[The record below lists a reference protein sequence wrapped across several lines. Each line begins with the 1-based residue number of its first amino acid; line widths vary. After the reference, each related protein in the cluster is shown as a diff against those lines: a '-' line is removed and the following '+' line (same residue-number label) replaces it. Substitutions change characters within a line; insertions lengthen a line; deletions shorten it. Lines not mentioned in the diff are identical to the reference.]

1 MTLPNFFIIGA
12 PKCGTTSLQSYLAQH
27 KDICFSKYKEPNF
40 FAFDGEVLPKKGP
53 VSPELM
59 FELIYFHSINNM
71 EDYLKQFEHWQGEPV
86 VGDASVRYLYKK
98 AAAQRI
104 KDRVPDAKMVA
115 VLREPVSRLYSHF
128 CMNKQYQIE
137 PLDLMDAIAAEP
149 DRIRDE
155 WGWDWH
161 YVNIGLYSDQ
171 IRRFYSLFDKEQ
183 LKIFL
188 YDDFQRDPG
197 AVVKE
202 ICRFVGVDDNFA
214 PDMSKKGK
222 VAYLPKNL
230 AFDRWLNRDNW
241 SRRLLEKPMSWRVRS
256 KYKSVLMALNSK
268 PVPKLDARIKL
279 ELEKTF
285 YQEVQNLEDL
295 LGRKIPWYESKR
307 V

>member
-12 PKCGTTSLQSYLAQH
+12 PKCGTTSLQSYLGQH

-53 VSPELM
+53 VSSDLM
-59 FELIYFHSINNM
+59 MELIYFHSINNID
-71 EDYLKQFEHWQGEPV
+71 EYEKQFEHWQGQVV

-115 VLREPVSRLYSHF
+115 VLREPVSRLYSHY

-137 PLDLMDAIAAEP
+137 PLGLMEAIEAEP
-149 DRIRDE
+149 QRIQDG

-161 YVNIGLYSDQ
+161 YVNIGLYTDQ
-171 IRRFYSLFDKEQ
+171 IRRFYSLFDKQQ
-183 LKIFL
+183 LKIYL
-188 YDDFQRDPG
+188 YDDFQKDPG
-197 AVVKE
+197 RVVKE
-202 ICRFVGVDDNFA
+202 IFEFVGVDSSFE

-241 SRRLLEKPMSWRVRS
+241 LRRAIEKPMSWRVRS
-256 KYKSVLMALNSK
+256 KYRSILMALNSK
-268 PVPKLDARIKL
+268 PVPKIDPEMKK
-279 ELEKTF
+279 ELEKKF
-285 YQEVQNLEDL
+285 YQDVQNLEDL
-295 LGRKIPWYESKR
+295 LERKIPWYRKGGA
-307 V
+307 